1 MNLLSEAFSFLG
13 CVQLSLLV
21 CSISTCTENLFP
33 GEGGKERATCDS
45 NHGAVLIN
53 TSLLESLAPKTFAA
67 ANKGRSS
74 LRAELQRGWHQ
85 QLGAWGTPRCQRVAG
100 TAAGHVPEPRWAPRR
115 HCHLCLVGHCTNHE
129 PWAAAATKDTSKE
142 CH

>member
-53 TSLLESLAPKTFAA
+53 ASLPESLAPKTFAA
-67 ANKGRSS
+67 ANKGRNS
-74 LRAELQRGWHQ
+74 LQAGLQRGRHQ
-85 QLGAWGTPRCQRVAG
+85 GTAWGTLRCQRVAG
-100 TAAGHVPEPRWAPRR
+100 TAAGHVPEPWWAPCRS
-115 HCHLCLVGHCTNHE
+115 LCLVGNCTNHE
-129 PWAAAATKDTSKE
+129 PWAVAATKDTSKE

>member
-13 CVQLSLLV
+13 CVQLSLLG

-53 TSLLESLAPKTFAA
+53 ASLPESLAPKTFAA
-67 ANKGRSS
+67 ANKGRNS
-74 LRAELQRGWHQ
+74 LQAGLQRGRHQ
-85 QLGAWGTPRCQRVAG
+85 GTAWGTLRCQRVAG
-100 TAAGHVPEPRWAPRR
+100 TAAGHVPEPWWAPCRS
-115 HCHLCLVGHCTNHE
+115 LCLVGNCTNHE
-129 PWAAAATKDTSKE
+129 PWAVAATKDTSKE

>member
-13 CVQLSLLV
+13 CVQLSLLG

-53 TSLLESLAPKTFAA
+53 ASLPESLAPKTFAA
-67 ANKGRSS
+67 ANKGRNS
-74 LRAELQRGWHQ
+74 LQAGLQRGRHQ
-85 QLGAWGTPRCQRVAG
+85 GTAWGTLRCQHVAG
-100 TAAGHVPEPRWAPRR
+100 TAAGHVPEPWWAPCR
-115 HCHLCLVGHCTNHE
+115 HCHLCLVGHCANHE
-129 PWAAAATKDTSKE
+129 PWAVAATKDTSKE

>member
-13 CVQLSLLV
+13 CVQLSLLG
-21 CSISTCTENLFP
+21 CSISTCTENPFP

-53 TSLLESLAPKTFAA
+53 ASLPESLAPKTFAA
-67 ANKGRSS
+67 ANKGRNS
-74 LRAELQRGWHQ
+74 LQAGLQRGRHQ
-85 QLGAWGTPRCQRVAG
+85 GTAWGTPRWQRVAR
-100 TAAGHVPEPRWAPRR
+100 TAAGHVPEPWWAPCR
-115 HCHLCLVGHCTNHE
+115 HCHLCLVGHCANHG
-129 PWAAAATKDTSKE
+129 PWAVAATKDTSKE